1 MLQAHFIQNAFS
13 LLQINL
19 PDDEQGEIN
28 KQYVQHLADY
38 FGTLLTQSAKDAHP
52 LEEELELTEKYLR
65 LQQKMVK
72 PGFTFDI
79 SLDADIDTAHLQV
92 PVLLLQPFVE
102 NCIKHG
108 FKALQQGSGCIKIRC
123 FMEQGVAVIEIE
135 DNGIGFQASANELGT
150 GIGMA
155 LSKAQFAQ
163 AFPQSRLS
171 WFNNAARPG
180 CTVRLEMAQ
189 NIFINTFKS
198 SNLSEACHLK
208 L

>member
-1 MLQAHFIQNAFS
+1 MNQATSPTPAIIKLQFKKEMLQAHFIRNAFS

-19 PDDEQGEIN
+19 PDDEQGELN

-38 FGTLLTQSAKDAHP
+38 FGNLLTISSKDSHS

-79 SLDADIDTAHLQV
+79 SLDADIDTADLQV

-108 FKALQQGSGCIKIRC
+108 CRALQQGSGYIKIRC
-123 FMEQGVAVIEIE
+123 FMEHGIAVIEIE
-135 DNGIGFQASANELGT
+135 DNGIGFQETAEESGA

-155 LSKAQFAQ
+155 LSKAQFTQ
-163 AFPQSRLS
+163 AFPQGRLS
-171 WFNNAARPG
+171 WCNNTGRPG
-180 CTVRLEMAQ
+180 CTVRLE
-189 NIFINTFKS
+189 IV
-198 SNLSEACHLK
+198 
-208 L
+208 